1 MFKRIDGE
9 TRPPVAFTFEGR
21 PVQARRGDTVSV
33 ALLLAGETVFR
44 GSAVSG
50 APRGPFCQ
58 MGVCFD
64 CLVEIDGQPNRQAC
78 MTPVTEGMAVR
89 RQTTLPE
96 GAPIPEVDAPEVDV
110 KEKRP

>member
-9 TRPPVAFTFEGR
+9 ARPTVTFTFEGQ
-21 PVQARRGDTVSV
+21 PITAQAGDSVSA

-44 GSAVSG
+44 DTPISG

-78 MTPVTEGMAVR
+78 MTPVAEGMVVC
-89 RQTTLPE
+89 RQAGGVAE
-96 GAPIPEVDAPEVDV
+96 EVA
-110 KEKRP
+110 